1 MDGSLVLRGFVIGL
15 SLAAPVGPIGVL
27 TIRRTLAHGRLTGFI
42 SGLGTATA
50 DGLYGLIG
58 ALGLTA
64 VTTLLTG
71 NIFWLKLV
79 GGLFLCYL
87 GVQTLRAKPAV
98 NPAQAQSRQGLVGA
112 YVSALLLTLT
122 NPMTILAFV
131 AIFTS
136 LLAGDP
142 HLQGADTGNLILI
155 VLGVFLGSSAWW
167 LILSTVTSL
176 LRNRLNPQ
184 SMRWV
189 NIVSGLVI
197 GGFGI
202 VAIVNGLVAR

>member
-64 VTTLLTG
+64 VTALLTG
-71 NIFWLKLV
+71 NVFWLKLV

-98 NPAQAQSRQGLVGA
+98 NPAQAQSRQGLLGA
-112 YVSALLLTLT
+112 YVSAFLLTLT

-142 HLQGADTGNLILI
+142 QMNGADTGSLILI
-155 VLGVFLGSSAWW
+155 VVGVFLGSSAWW
-167 LILSTVTSL
+167 LILSTVTGL

-202 VAIVNGLVAR
+202 AAIVNGLVAR

>member
-1 MDGSLVLRGFVIGL
+1 MDLSLVLRGFVIGL

-27 TIRRTLAHGRLTGFI
+27 TIRRTLAHGRLTGFV

-71 NIFWLKLV
+71 NAFWLKLI

-112 YVSALLLTLT
+112 YVSAFLLTLT

-131 AIFTS
+131 AIFAS
-136 LLAGDP
+136 LLAGDA
-142 HLQGADTGNLILI
+142 QMKGADTSSLILI

-167 LILSTVTSL
+167 LILSTLTSL

-189 NIVSGLVI
+189 NIASGCVI
-197 GGFGI
+197 ATFGLA
-202 VAIVNGLVAR
+202 AIINGLLA

>member
-1 MDGSLVLRGFVIGL
+1 MDISLVLRGFVIGL

-71 NIFWLKLV
+71 NVFWLKLI

-98 NPAQAQSRQGLVGA
+98 NPAQAQSRQGLLGA
-112 YVSALLLTLT
+112 YVSAFLLTLT

-131 AIFTS
+131 AIFAS
-136 LLAGDP
+136 LLAGDVQM
-142 HLQGADTGNLILI
+142 QGADTGSLILI
-155 VLGVFLGSSAWW
+155 VLGVFLGSSTWW

-197 GGFGI
+197 AAFGI
-202 VAIVNGLVAR
+202 AAILNGLMA

>member
-1 MDGSLVLRGFVIGL
+1 MDVSLILRGFVIGL

-50 DGLYGLIG
+50 DGFYGLIG

-64 VTTLLTG
+64 VTSLLTG
-71 NIFWLKLV
+71 NAFWLKLV

-98 NPAQAQSRQGLVGA
+98 NPAQAQSRQGLIGA
-112 YVSALLLTLT
+112 YVSAFLLTLT

-131 AIFTS
+131 AIFAS

-142 HLQGADTGNLILI
+142 QMNGTDTSNLILI

-197 GGFGI
+197 AVFGI
-202 VAIVNGLVAR
+202 AAVINGLVAR